1 MSIKLSEISHQK
13 ILDAEKLDLDEEL
26 KFRNQL
32 KGALTGS
39 ALKYLFTVGKL
50 EPKVELLDFKL
61 NRTKSKRNLFRRLK
75 NPLTVVGMIIILML
89 ITWAVH
95 GPWIS
100 PYTKENL
107 LDIDMGHPD
116 FRPPSPEH
124 WFGTLLYG
132 QDAFGRFIW
141 GARMSLSVGL
151 IAIAIGVGAG
161 TIIGTVVA
169 YQGGIV
175 DAIVMRMVDVVMA
188 FPNLILIVLIV
199 ESIGDRDIKTILLT
213 LGVLSIP
220 GYARLMRGSVLQEK
234 NKIYVEAAKVSGASS
249 ARIMFRHVLP
259 NAFTPILISL
269 TFRIGTITLTLAG
282 LAYLGYGARNEIEW
296 GLDVNHG
303 QAKLLVAPW
312 AALWPGF
319 AVMLAVLG
327 FMLFGDGLRDALDP
341 RSKA

>member
-1 MSIKLSEISHQK
+1 MPTAIWLRDPRILLRNDKLAQIWPLPGMSPE
-13 ILDAEKLDLDEEL
+13 EKV
-26 KFRNQL
+26 N
-32 KGALTGS
+32 AIT
-39 ALKYLFTVGKL
+39 
-50 EPKVELLDFKL
+50 
-61 NRTKSKRNLFRRLK
+61 RL
-75 NPLTVVGMIIILML
+75 VIILTL

-95 GPWIS
+95 APWIS
-100 PYTKENL
+100 PYSKETL
-107 LDIDMGHPD
+107 MDIDMAHDD

-141 GARMSLSVGL
+141 GARVSLSVGL
-151 IAIAIGVGAG
+151 IAIAIGVTAG
-161 TIIGTVVA
+161 TVLGTVVA
-169 YQGGIV
+169 YQGGLV
-175 DAIVMRMVDVVMA
+175 DGIVMRLVDVVMA
-188 FPNLILIVLIV
+188 FPNLILIVLVV
-199 ESIGDRDIKTILLT
+199 ESIGDRNIQTILLT
-213 LGVLSIP
+213 LGILSIP

-269 TFRIGTITLTLAG
+269 TFRIGAITLTLAG
-282 LAYLGYGARNEIEW
+282 LAYLGYGARNQIEW
-296 GLDVNHG
+296 GNDVNLG

-312 AALWPGF
+312 AALWPGV